1 MHLNESELSGA
12 MLMALGVTGKLSKHG
27 DVQEEAWTVQC
38 QHHGSIVRA
47 KHDLQ
52 LVHFGSGKTI

>member
-1 MHLNESELSGA
+1 MHLYESELSGA
-12 MLMALGVTGKLSKHG
+12 LLTAPGATGELSKHG

-38 QHHGSIVRA
+38 QHHGSIVSA

-52 LVHFGSGKTI
+52 LVRFGSGKTI